1 VRHGSDI
8 VVWFARKFGDDVAA
22 MAVKHSDEVLKGGTK
37 IADLSKTALKHPLNR
52 HTPTRVAQQFKH
64 MDKVSINKYLDEVS
78 FFNKS
83 WTEEQITEAL
93 NFGYKETLSK
103 GVVNGEYS
111 FKYLGDNVTIY
122 VEEGVFKSG
131 YGDYIYSYEEIMS
144 SLFN

>member
-1 VRHGSDI
+1 
-8 VVWFARKFGDDVAA
+8 
-22 MAVKHSDEVLKGGTK
+22 
-37 IADLSKTALKHPLNR
+37 
-52 HTPTRVAQQFKH
+52 

-78 FFNKS
+78 FFNKP

-93 NFGYKETLSK
+93 NYGYKEELSK
-103 GVVNGEYS
+103 GVVTGEYS